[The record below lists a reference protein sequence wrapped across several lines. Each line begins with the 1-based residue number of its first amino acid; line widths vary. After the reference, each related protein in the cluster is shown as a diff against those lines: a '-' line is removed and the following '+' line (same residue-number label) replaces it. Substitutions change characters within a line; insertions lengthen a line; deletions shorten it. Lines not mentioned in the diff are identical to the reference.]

1 MSRILATVTRSWDS
15 LIVTRRFRR
24 DKSDNYD
31 DFLQMETENESGKG
45 EVVASHFELFAA
57 FEKKKRKRMVA
68 SRKRNITVL

>member
-57 FEKKKRKRMVA
+57 FEKKKKKRKKGWLQVE
-68 SRKRNITVL
+68 KGI